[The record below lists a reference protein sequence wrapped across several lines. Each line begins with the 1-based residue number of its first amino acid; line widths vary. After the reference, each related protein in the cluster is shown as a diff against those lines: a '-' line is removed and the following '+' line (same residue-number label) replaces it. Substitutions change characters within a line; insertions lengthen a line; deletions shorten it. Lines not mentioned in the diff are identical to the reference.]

1 MSCHRRKKN
10 LTEDGRPSCNRSR
23 SADGK
28 KFLTLSC
35 ATILHSG
42 EEKKNPNK
50 KFVFSL
56 KTKRKEEEEKKKQA
70 EMDKIHT
77 LVFGDASEQLMQLS
91 ALFLPNGRNH

>member
-42 EEKKNPNK
+42 EKKKPKQEVCFLFENQK
-50 KFVFSL
+50 KG
-56 KTKRKEEEEKKKQA
+56 RRKKKQA